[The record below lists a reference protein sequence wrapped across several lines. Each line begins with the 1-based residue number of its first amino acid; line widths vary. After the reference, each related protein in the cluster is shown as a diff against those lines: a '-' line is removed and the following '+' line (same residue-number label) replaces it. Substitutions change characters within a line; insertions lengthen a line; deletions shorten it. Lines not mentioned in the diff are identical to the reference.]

1 MHELSIATAL
11 AESLLAYSK
20 EHKVKITC
28 AHVKAGI
35 LSGIDPEALQFA
47 WEPALENFP
56 DSGLKNCRLAIKMAL
71 LKHRCKNCGKEF
83 EFNNWRMECPECGK
97 ESLHRESGN
106 EFLLESIEVENV

>member
-11 AESLLAYSK
+11 AESLITYSR
-20 EHKVKITC
+20 EHNVKISC
-28 AHVKAGI
+28 VHIKAGI

-56 DSGLKNCRLAIKMAL
+56 GSGLEKCRLEIKMAL
-71 LKHRCKNCGKEF
+71 LKHRCKNCNKEF
-83 EFNNWRMECPECGK
+83 EFDKWQIECPECRID
-97 ESLHRESGN
+97 SLHRESGN

>member
-11 AESLLAYSK
+11 AESLIEYSK
-20 EHKVKITC
+20 SNNVKISC

-47 WEPALENFP
+47 WEPALANFP
-56 DSGLKNCRLAIKMAL
+56 GSGLENCKLAIKTAL

-83 EFNNWRMECPECGK
+83 EFNDWRIECPECK
-97 ESLHRESGN
+97 LESLHRESGN
-106 EFLLESIEVENV
+106 EFLLESIEVEDV

>member
-11 AESLLAYSK
+11 AESLIAYSR
-20 EHKVKITC
+20 ENQVKVIS

-47 WEPALENFP
+47 WEPALANFP
-56 DSGLKNCRLAIKMAL
+56 ASGLENCKLVIKTAL
-71 LKHRCKNCGKEF
+71 LKHRCKKCGKEF
-83 EFNNWRMECPECGK
+83 EFSDWRIECPECGE
-97 ESLHRESGN
+97 ESLHRESGS